1 MSFLDGRVSI
11 VTQLSYLPIFFLNY
25 NFLAACHLSNICK
38 TDKSNN
44 RKLYREVFVPG
55 VLAAFFGNFTQ
66 GNKDIIK
73 HIVTRDLMPVELGDL
88 KADLCTQ

>member
-1 MSFLDGRVSI
+1 MLLDLI
-11 VTQLSYLPIFFLNY
+11 VKLYTVVNTVIFFV
-25 NFLAACHLSNICK
+25 ACHLSNFCK

-55 VLAAFFGNFTQ
+55 VLASFFGNFTQ

-73 HIVTRDLMPVELGDL
+73 YIVTRDLMPVLLGDL
-88 KADLCTQ
+88 KADLCT